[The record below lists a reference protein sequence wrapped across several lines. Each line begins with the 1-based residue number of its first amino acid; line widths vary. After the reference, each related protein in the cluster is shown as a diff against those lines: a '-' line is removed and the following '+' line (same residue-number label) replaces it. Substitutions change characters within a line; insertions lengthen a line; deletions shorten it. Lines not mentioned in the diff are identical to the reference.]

1 TSILHADKAEH
12 HMPRRTS
19 VQTPGSFVPGQN
31 ETHDPSLESF
41 VTSAQAP
48 GCDFTLQNLPFAIFR
63 RKGKSEQFRGGV
75 AIGDQVLDLAGI
87 CKRDLLSGEAR
98 EAAESCIDTT
108 LNRYMALGPTA

>member
-1 TSILHADKAEH
+1 
-12 HMPRRTS
+12 M
-19 VQTPGSFVPGQN
+19 PGQN

-48 GCDFTLQNLPFAIFR
+48 GCYFTIQNQPFAIFR
-63 RKGKSEQFRGGV
+63 KGRNEQFRGGV

-108 LNRYMALGPTA
+108 LNAYMALGPAAWSALRLALSRLLRTANKKVAEVRGS